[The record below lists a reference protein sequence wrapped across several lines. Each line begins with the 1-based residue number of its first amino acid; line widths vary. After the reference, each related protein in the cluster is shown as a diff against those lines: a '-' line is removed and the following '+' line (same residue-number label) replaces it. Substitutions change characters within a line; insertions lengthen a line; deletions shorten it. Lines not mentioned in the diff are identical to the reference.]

1 MTDTYLPRAVYP
13 FAREHYE
20 TLVANRAGFR
30 TVSEHL
36 LETSGYGFRVEPG
49 QVFRLTLATG
59 PQVLDVCMMNAD
71 DPHEH
76 LFPGTQMAI
85 EGGRIGRFT
94 RLWGTPP
101 NSRPLATCIADSVRG
116 VPSPRGTGEHFPHG
130 AHCNPHLWQLYA
142 GKHSRPCYDNLRYAL
157 AMLGLNQ
164 RYIHD
169 NLNLF
174 MKGGY
179 DAVTGVSIADESDAM
194 TGDYLE
200 FYAETALNVAVSLCP
215 AEAGSDDLRE
225 SWSEDANGA
234 IAVNPVTV
242 TILDTGLAPLGWPLA
257 EQADVQ

>member
-1 MTDTYLPRAVYP
+1 MKDLALPRAEYP
-13 FAREHYE
+13 FPRAHYE
-20 TLVANRAGFR
+20 ALVAGRARFT
-30 TVSEHL
+30 TVSDHL
-36 LETSGYGFRVEPG
+36 LEASGHGFRVEAG
-49 QVFRLTLATG
+49 QAFRFTLATG
-59 PQVLDVCMMNAD
+59 PQVLDVCMMSAD

-85 EGGRIGRFT
+85 EGGRISRFT

-101 NSRPLATCIADSVRG
+101 KSRPLATCIADSVRG
-116 VPSPRGTGEHFPHG
+116 TPSPRGTGEHFPHG

-164 RYIHD
+164 RHIHD

-179 DAVTGVSIADESDAM
+179 DAVTGASIADESDAT

-200 FYAETALNVAVSLCP
+200 FYAETALFVAISLCP

-225 SWSEDANGA
+225 SWTEEAGGT
-234 IAVNPVTV
+234 IAVNPVRV
-242 TILDTGLAPLGWPLA
+242 TILDTGIAPLGWPVA
-257 EQADVQ
+257 GTAAAR

>member
-1 MTDTYLPRAVYP
+1 MTDKCLPRAVYP
-13 FAREHYE
+13 FPREHYE
-20 TLVANRAGFR
+20 TLAANRERFR
-30 TVSEHL
+30 IVSEHL
-36 LETSGYGFRVEPG
+36 LEASGHGFRVEAG
-49 QVFRLTLATG
+49 QAFRFTLATG
-59 PQVLDVCMMNAD
+59 PQVLDVCMMSAD

-85 EGGRIGRFT
+85 EGGRISRFT

-101 NSRPLATCIADSVRG
+101 RSRPLATCIADSVRG

-130 AHCNPHLWQLYA
+130 AHCNPHLWQLYT
-142 GKHSRPCYDNLRYAL
+142 GKHSRPCYDNLRYGL

-179 DAVTGVSIADESDAM
+179 DPVTGVSIAEESDSRK
-194 TGDYLE
+194 GDYLE
-200 FYAETALNVAVSLCP
+200 FYAETALYVAISLCP

-225 SWSEDANGA
+225 SWSEDSKDA
-234 IAVNPVTV
+234 IAVNPVRV

-257 EQADVQ
+257 ETVGSL